1 MYQLVPS
8 SPVFPGLVLLEVWS
22 TDVYQLANW
31 VTSRELDAYR
41 NEAGAFRHI
50 YNNLTLLSPLCPC
63 LFF

>member
-41 NEAGAFRHI
+41 NEAEAFRHI
-50 YNNLTLLSPLCPC
+50 YNNLTL
-63 LFF
+63 